1 MEHFVILHSLDV
13 HLGTPDDSYKIIRT
27 NDILSYLRHFNNNN
41 TEDTEID
48 NINASPELQEND
60 QHPSNSITNR
70 RTCLIKLLISHS
82 ESILTT
88 SNTNANE
95 VNNEPTKLVQNVEGV
110 VLFDNDI
117 TTNISHSNGQS
128 YSRRSLKIKDDT
140 GTINITIW
148 NEKIAEVPE
157 QVVNKTI
164 RMRNGKI
171 NHYH

>member
-1 MEHFVILHSLDV
+1 
-13 HLGTPDDSYKIIRT
+13 
-27 NDILSYLRHFNNNN
+27 
-41 TEDTEID
+41 
-48 NINASPELQEND
+48 
-60 QHPSNSITNR
+60 
-70 RTCLIKLLISHS
+70 
-82 ESILTT
+82 
-88 SNTNANE
+88 
-95 VNNEPTKLVQNVEGV
+95 V

-171 NHYH
+171 NHYHGKPAF

>member
-60 QHPSNSITNR
+60 QHPSNSITN
-70 RTCLIKLLISHS
+70 
-82 ESILTT
+82 
-88 SNTNANE
+88 
-95 VNNEPTKLVQNVEGV
+95 NVEGV

-171 NHYH
+171 NHYHGKPAF